1 MRVGEPRRAGLRDA
15 RAAAALAAAGAAAAV
30 LAGELRHV
38 RGEIGAPA
46 RRGVR
51 FRNTEPSASFAPEG
65 LWRGLQELRRDGGPR
80 TPARSIPVIVPD
92 VGAVA
97 GECAATWLGHAT
109 VLLEIEGRRVLT
121 DPVMRYRCSPSR
133 WLGPR
138 RLHRPPVTAAG
149 LPPVDAVVISHD
161 HYDHLERAT
170 VVRLARTQD
179 CTFIVPTGVAAHL
192 RQWGVDDG
200 RIVELG
206 WGASAVVAGLTFTS
220 CEVRHF
226 SGRGL
231 RRDGTQWAGWS
242 VTGARRRVFF
252 GGDSGYTSAFRSAGD
267 AHGPFDLTVLPI
279 GAYSTLWPD
288 IHMTPEEAVNACGDL
303 NPGGRTTLLPVH
315 WATFDLA
322 PHSWSDPIDR
332 LCAAVGRVAGNGRG
346 GGIAV
351 AVPPPGRRV
360 DLAPT
365 ADGTGMLDGTGMSD
379 GTGTEDGAGAG
390 DGATPVAEEH
400 RWWSD
405 DRITD

>member
-1 MRVGEPRRAGLRDA
+1 M
-15 RAAAALAAAGAAAAV
+15 

-38 RGEIGAPA
+38 RGEIGAVAP
-46 RRGVR
+46 RGKR

-65 LWRGLQELRRDGGPR
+65 LWRGLREMRRGGDR
-80 TPARSIPVIVPD
+80 RRPASAIPVIVPD
-92 VGAVA
+92 VGAAA

-121 DPVMRYRCSPSR
+121 DPVLRYRCSPSR
-133 WLGPR
+133 WVGPR
-138 RLHRPPVTAAG
+138 RLHRPPVTASG
-149 LPPVDAVVISHD
+149 LPPVEAVLISHD

-192 RQWGVDDG
+192 RRWGIDDG

-206 WGASAVVAGLTFTS
+206 WGSSAVVAGLTFTS

-242 VTGARRRVFF
+242 VAGARRRVFF
-252 GGDSGYTSAFRSAGD
+252 GGDSGYTSAFRTAGD

-288 IHMTPEEAVNACGDL
+288 IHMTPEEAVSACSDL
-303 NPGGRTTLLPVH
+303 NPGGRATLLPVH
-315 WATFDLA
+315 WGTFDLA
-322 PHSWSDPIDR
+322 PHAWSEPIER
-332 LCAAVGRVAGNGRG
+332 LCAAVGSPAG
-346 GGIAV
+346 GGHGDGIAL
-351 AVPPPGRRV
+351 AVPRPGHRV
-360 DLAPT
+360 ELGPLSGGAGT
-365 ADGTGMLDGTGMSD
+365 AGGSV
-379 GTGTEDGAGAG
+379 DGAVGLLG
-390 DGATPVAEEH
+390 DGGD

-405 DRITD
+405 DRIAG